1 MNNEKDQ
8 HKTKA
13 ELLSELTQLRREVA
27 RLKAI
32 ADDCGEQKQ
41 LPQAS
46 QSEESQKRTAELEE
60 ASNFLNSII
69 ENIPIMVVVKDA
81 QELRF
86 VRWNKYAEQLVGI
99 TQEEIIGKSDYDF
112 FPKEEADFFT
122 TKDREVLTNRKW
134 IDIPEEPIQTAS
146 GETRLLHTQ
155 KVPVYGA
162 DGQPKYLVA
171 IAEDI
176 TERKQREEIIL
187 KRARDLEIV
196 ARVGTATSTILEIDK
211 LLQEVVDLTKSSF
224 NVYHAHVYLLNQAG
238 DTLILAAGAGEVGR
252 QMVQKSWSIPLERE
266 HSLVA
271 RAARSRQG
279 VVVNDVRQEPD
290 FFPNPLLPHTR
301 AEMAI
306 PLIVGNQLLGVLDV
320 QADTAGR
327 FTEEDVR
334 LQTILA
340 GQVAVAL
347 QNARSFSEQQRTQL
361 MLSKRINEL
370 DCLNDIGREI
380 AETPPIPEL
389 LQWVTERIPPAMQYG
404 ELCMAAIE
412 YDNQIYGKPEA
423 VALPCQIVHALRIGG
438 EVVGRVYIAYTEK
451 REFLDEE
458 SALIGGIANRLGGY
472 IESRRLVEQA
482 QVGLAE
488 NQRQKEFL
496 GKIINILP
504 VGLFAK
510 DMKDGFRFSIWN
522 TRMEEMFGVKAEEI
536 LGKTDYDY
544 SNKED
549 ADNYRQA
556 DLAAIEA
563 GQIIDIPV
571 EKITTV
577 YGPRLAH
584 TTKLPIFDS
593 EGKPETLL
601 AVLEDITE
609 RKQVEET
616 LRENQ
621 ARLSEALSIARL
633 ANWELDL
640 VTQTFTFNDQFYSLL
655 RTTAEQE
662 GGYLMPT
669 MKYAQKFVHPDDTY
683 VIGVEIKKA
692 IESTDPNFRGE
703 VEHRI
708 IRADGSEGYI
718 LVRAKPIRDEQGRVV
733 KIIGANQD
741 ITERK
746 QIDEALAKRA
756 TQLQTVAQ
764 VSTAT
769 STILEADK
777 LLQEVVD
784 LTKKSFNL
792 YHAHIYLLN
801 EAEDTLIL
809 AVGAG
814 EVGRQMV
821 EQGWSI
827 PLNREQSLVAS
838 AARSRRGVV
847 VNDVRQVPDF
857 LPNPLLLETRSEM
870 AVPLVVGDTLLGV
883 LDVQSDVVNH
893 FTEDDIQIQTT
904 LATQIAIAVQ
914 NARSFEQTRTTLIE
928 NQQQRRTLQAILDNM
943 PVGVFVI
950 DARTTRPQLVNRAGN
965 ALLGYEVDLT
975 QPMQV
980 YRQLYKLGTNTLVPP
995 EERVVA
1001 KVMAGAELAQA
1012 EEDLVQPNG
1021 SRITINVTA
1030 VPIRNEQ
1037 EEIISVLVLF
1047 QDITERKQAEEALR
1061 ASQESLAEALRTA
1074 KLANW
1079 EFDVATQIFTFNDQF
1094 YALLHTTAEQEGGYQ
1109 MPAMQ
1114 YAQKFVH
1121 PDEAY
1126 LVGVE
1131 IQKALETTDPNFRG
1145 ELEHRIIRADGSEGY
1160 IVVRF
1165 RVVKDEQG
1173 RTIKT
1178 IGANQDISERKQIDE
1193 ALRASEARQRALLNA
1208 IPDLIMRLSGDG
1220 VYLDVKPARD
1230 FPTMVPPE
1238 QLIGKNSFEL
1248 LPPELAQQRQNYIEQ
1263 ALKTGEIQVYEH
1275 QLERSDRTAYEEV
1288 RVIPSGENEV
1298 LMTIRDISDRKQAE
1312 LERER
1317 LLAEVEAAY
1326 RQYVR
1331 REWNQFLGERQGNWR
1346 IEHQVRPVEVAAE
1359 RLDQLQNEVMV
1370 EGKTKVIAG
1379 AKDNGQ
1385 TTDPI
1390 IVTPIALRGQVIGA
1404 LSLQDIDPNR
1414 AWTEEEKALVETV
1427 SEQLALTVENLRLFD
1442 DTQKQATRE
1451 QLARQIT
1458 DKLRAAPDVDS
1469 IIETGLAE
1477 LGKALGVSRTYLKLT
1492 TKLEDVEPPH

>member
-1 MNNEKDQ
+1 MKDHQ
-8 HKTKA
+8 KTKA
-13 ELLSELTQLRREVA
+13 ELLQELAELRQEVA
-27 RLKAI
+27 RLKTAA
-32 ADDCGEQKQ
+32 ADCFELKQQKNETV
-41 LPQAS
+41 LAGIS
-46 QSEESQKRTAELEE
+46 LDLTNHNSVEDLAKRAAELEE
-60 ASNFLNSII
+60 ARNFLNSVI
-69 ENIPIMVVVKDA
+69 ENLPVMLFVKEA
-81 QELRF
+81 EELRF
-86 VRWNKYAEQLVGI
+86 VRWNKAGEELTGF
-99 TQEEIIGKSDYDF
+99 TQEEFIGKNDYDF
-112 FPKEEADFFT
+112 FPSEEANFFVA
-122 TKDREVLTNRKW
+122 KDREVLNEGKLL
-134 IDIPEEPIQTAS
+134 DIPAEPIQTKHQ
-146 GETRLLHTQ
+146 GTRILHTR
-155 KVPVYGA
+155 KIPIYGS
-162 DGQPKYLVA
+162 DGKPKYLLG
-171 IAEDI
+171 ISEDI
-176 TERKQREEIIL
+176 TERQQAEEAL
-187 KRARDLEIV
+187 AKRV
-196 ARVGTATSTILEIDK
+196 AELQTVAQVGTAVTTILDVNK
-211 LLQEVVDLTKSSF
+211 LLQEVVDLTKRSF
-224 NVYHAHVYLLNQAG
+224 SLYHAHVYLFNEAG
-238 DTLILAAGAGEVGR
+238 DTLVLAAGAGEVGR
-252 QMVQKSWSIPLERE
+252 QMVKQGWSIPLERE

-301 AEMAI
+301 AEMAV
-306 PLIVGNQLLGVLDV
+306 PLIVGDQLLGILDA
-320 QADTAGR
+320 QADTIGR

-347 QNARSFSEQQRTQL
+347 QNARSFSQQQQTKL

-380 AETPPIPEL
+380 AEAPSIPEL

-412 YDNQIYGKPEA
+412 YENQIYGRSEA
-423 VALPCQIVHALRIGG
+423 VTLPCQIVHALRIGG

-451 REFLDEE
+451 REFLNEE
-458 SALIGGIANRLGGY
+458 SALIGGIASRLGGY
-472 IESRRLVEQA
+472 IESRRLLEQTREA
-482 QVGLAE
+482 QAE

-510 DMKDGFRFSIWN
+510 DVKDNFRFSIWN
-522 TRMEEMFGVKAEEI
+522 ARMEEMFGVKAEDM

-544 SNKED
+544 SNKEE

-563 GQIIDIPV
+563 GQVIDIPV

-601 AVLEDITE
+601 VVLEDITE
-609 RKQVEET
+609 HKQVEEA

-621 ARLSEALSIARL
+621 ARLSEALTIAQL
-633 ANWELDL
+633 ANWEFD
-640 VTQTFTFNDQFYSLL
+640 VATQTFTFNDHFYALL

-662 GGYLMPT
+662 GGYVMPA
-669 MKYAQKFVHPDDTY
+669 MQYAQKFVHPEDAPL
-683 VIGVEIKKA
+683 VGMEIQKSLEA
-692 IESTDPNFRGE
+692 TDPNYSRE
-703 VEHRI
+703 LEHRI

-718 LVRAKPIRDEQGRVV
+718 LVRFRVVKDEQGRTIKTV
-733 KIIGANQD
+733 GANQD
-741 ITERK
+741 ITE
-746 QIDEALAKRA
+746 Q
-756 TQLQTVAQ
+756 
-764 VSTAT
+764 
-769 STILEADK
+769 
-777 LLQEVVD
+777 
-784 LTKKSFNL
+784 
-792 YHAHIYLLN
+792 
-801 EAEDTLIL
+801 
-809 AVGAG
+809 
-814 EVGRQMV
+814 
-821 EQGWSI
+821 
-827 PLNREQSLVAS
+827 
-838 AARSRRGVV
+838 
-847 VNDVRQVPDF
+847 
-857 LPNPLLLETRSEM
+857 
-870 AVPLVVGDTLLGV
+870 
-883 LDVQSDVVNH
+883 
-893 FTEDDIQIQTT
+893 
-904 LATQIAIAVQ
+904 
-914 NARSFEQTRTTLIE
+914 
-928 NQQQRRTLQAILDNM
+928 
-943 PVGVFVI
+943 
-950 DARTTRPQLVNRAGN
+950 
-965 ALLGYEVDLT
+965 
-975 QPMQV
+975 
-980 YRQLYKLGTNTLVPP
+980 
-995 EERVVA
+995 
-1001 KVMAGAELAQA
+1001 
-1012 EEDLVQPNG
+1012 
-1021 SRITINVTA
+1021 
-1030 VPIRNEQ
+1030 
-1037 EEIISVLVLF
+1037 
-1047 QDITERKQAEEALR
+1047 KQAEEALR
-1061 ASQESLAEALRTA
+1061 ASQESLSEALKTA
-1074 KLANW
+1074 KLAYW
-1079 EFDVATQIFTFNDQF
+1079 EFDVATQMFTFNDQF
-1094 YALLHTTAEQEGGYQ
+1094 YALLHTTAEQEGGYL

-1126 LVGVE
+1126 LVGLE
-1131 IQKALETTDPNFRG
+1131 IKKALETTDPNYRG

-1160 IVVRF
+1160 IAVRF

-1178 IGANQDISERKQIDE
+1178 VGANQDISERKQIDE

-1230 FPTMVPPE
+1230 FPTIVPPE

-1263 ALKTGEIQVYEH
+1263 ALKTGEIQTYEH

-1288 RVIPSGENEV
+1288 RVIPSGKNEV
-1298 LMTIRDISDRKQAE
+1298 LMTIRDISERKQAD

-1346 IEHQVRPVEVAAE
+1346 IEHQVRPVEAAAE
-1359 RLDQLQNEVMV
+1359 RLEQLQNEVMV
-1370 EGKTKVIAG
+1370 QGKTKVIAG

-1385 TTDPI
+1385 TADPV
-1390 IVTPIALRGQVIGA
+1390 IVAPIALRGQVIGA
-1404 LSLQDIDPNR
+1404 LSLQDIDPDR
-1414 AWTEEEKALVETV
+1414 TWTEEEKALVETV
-1427 SEQLALTVENLRLFD
+1427 SEQLALTIENLRLVD

-1492 TKLEDVEPPH
+1492 TKPEGVEPSH

>member
-8 HKTKA
+8 HKTKV
-13 ELLSELTQLRREVA
+13 ELLSELAELRREVA

-41 LPQAS
+41 LPQVS

-81 QELRF
+81 QALRF

-99 TQEEIIGKSDYDF
+99 TQEEVIGKSDYDF

-122 TKDREVLTNRKW
+122 AKDREVLTNRKW

-176 TERKQREEIIL
+176 TERKQREETIL
-187 KRARDLEIV
+187 KRARELEIV

-279 VVVNDVRQEPD
+279 VVINDVRQEPN

-320 QADTAGR
+320 QADTVGR

-340 GQVAVAL
+340 GQIAVAL
-347 QNARSFSEQQRTQL
+347 QNARSFSEQQRTQRK
-361 MLSKRINEL
+361 LSKRINEL

-412 YDNQIYGKPEA
+412 YENQIYGRPEA
-423 VALPCQIVHALRIGG
+423 VTLPCQIVHALRIGG

-451 REFLDEE
+451 REFLNEE
-458 SALIGGIANRLGGY
+458 SALIGGVASRLGGY
-472 IESRRLVEQA
+472 IESRRLIEQTREA
-482 QVGLAE
+482 QAE

-496 GKIINILP
+496 SKIINILP

-510 DMKDGFRFSIWN
+510 DVKDNFRFSIWN
-522 TRMEEMFGVKAEEI
+522 AKMEEMFGVKAEDM

-544 SNKED
+544 SDKEA

-556 DLAAIEA
+556 DLATIETR
-563 GQIIDIPV
+563 QVIDIPV
-571 EKITTV
+571 EEITTA

-601 AVLEDITE
+601 VVLEDITE
-609 RKQVEET
+609 RKQAEEM

-621 ARLSEALSIARL
+621 SRLSEALTIAKL

-640 VTQTFTFNDQFYSLL
+640 VTQTFTFNDQFYALL
-655 RTTAEQE
+655 HTTAEQE
-662 GGYLMPT
+662 GGYLMPV
-669 MKYAQKFVHPDDTY
+669 MRYAQKFVHPDDTY

-718 LVRAKPIRDEQGRVV
+718 LVRAKPIRDEQGQVV
-733 KIIGANQD
+733 K
-741 ITERK
+741 
-746 QIDEALAKRA
+746 
-756 TQLQTVAQ
+756 
-764 VSTAT
+764 
-769 STILEADK
+769 
-777 LLQEVVD
+777 
-784 LTKKSFNL
+784 
-792 YHAHIYLLN
+792 
-801 EAEDTLIL
+801 
-809 AVGAG
+809 
-814 EVGRQMV
+814 
-821 EQGWSI
+821 
-827 PLNREQSLVAS
+827 
-838 AARSRRGVV
+838 
-847 VNDVRQVPDF
+847 
-857 LPNPLLLETRSEM
+857 
-870 AVPLVVGDTLLGV
+870 VVG
-883 LDVQSDVVNH
+883 VN
-893 FTEDDIQIQTT
+893 
-904 LATQIAIAVQ
+904 
-914 NARSFEQTRTTLIE
+914 
-928 NQQQRRTLQAILDNM
+928 
-943 PVGVFVI
+943 
-950 DARTTRPQLVNRAGN
+950 
-965 ALLGYEVDLT
+965 
-975 QPMQV
+975 
-980 YRQLYKLGTNTLVPP
+980 
-995 EERVVA
+995 
-1001 KVMAGAELAQA
+1001 
-1012 EEDLVQPNG
+1012 
-1021 SRITINVTA
+1021 
-1030 VPIRNEQ
+1030 
-1037 EEIISVLVLF
+1037 

-1061 ASQESLAEALRTA
+1061 ASQESLAEALKTA

-1131 IQKALETTDPNFRG
+1131 IQKAIETTDPNYRG

-1193 ALRASEARQRALLNA
+1193 ALRTSEARQRALLNA

-1220 VYLDVKPARD
+1220 IYLDVKPARD

-1238 QLIGKNSFEL
+1238 QLIGKNSFEV
-1248 LPPELAQQRQNYIEQ
+1248 LPPDLAAQRQSYIEQ
-1263 ALKTGEIQVYEH
+1263 ALKTGEIQTYEH

-1288 RVIPSGENEV
+1288 RVIPSGKNEV

-1385 TTDPI
+1385 VADPV
-1390 IVTPIALRGQVIGA
+1390 IVAPIALRGQVIGA
-1404 LSLQDIDPNR
+1404 LSLQDVDPNR
-1414 AWTEEEKALVETV
+1414 VWTEEEKALVETV
-1427 SEQLALTVENLRLFD
+1427 SEQLALTIENLRLVD